1 MNAYEGLILPETI
14 ERAIANRELSLAF
27 QVQNHLP
34 TNSLFGVEV
43 LTRWQTPERGRVDTA
58 QLIRVLEKSSLS
70 LVQRFHEWLLQ
81 EAFSY
86 ISVWQ
91 EIGIKLPVYINFSS
105 RYLQCK
111 DSLHYIL
118 YLIQE
123 YQVDPHYLGVE
134 LTETAPVTDR
144 AEIFFVLHHL
154 SLLGIKIV
162 LDDFCTAYCS
172 LEYLCDLPVDII
184 KLDKTFVHGLVDHS
198 PERRAAITTI
208 VHSLIHMAHSLGIT
222 VLAEGVETVEQLKTV
237 INLGCDAYQG
247 YLLSPPVPAP
257 VARIMLSDA
266 TKKSGSQ
273 ELSLLSV

>member
-1 MNAYEGLILPETI
+1 MNTYEGLILSEMI

-27 QVQNHLP
+27 QVQNHLR

-43 LTRWQTPERGRVDTA
+43 LTRWQTPDRGRIDTA
-58 QLIRVLEKSSLS
+58 QLIQVLEKSSLS
-70 LVQRFHEWLLQ
+70 LVQHFHEWVLQ

-118 YLIQE
+118 YLIRE
-123 YQVDPHYLGVE
+123 YKVDPHYLGVE
-134 LTETAPVTDR
+134 LTETAPITDR
-144 AEIFFVLHHL
+144 EEIFFVLHHL
-154 SLLGIKIV
+154 SLLGVKIV
-162 LDDFCTAYCS
+162 LDDFCTSYCC
-172 LEYLCDLPVDII
+172 LEYLCDFPVDII
-184 KLDKTFVHGLVDHS
+184 KLDKTFVNGLVDHS

-208 VHSLIHMAHSLGIT
+208 VQSLIHMAHSLGIA
-222 VLAEGVETVEQLKTV
+222 VLAEGLETVEQLKTV

-257 VARIMLSDA
+257 VARIMITDA
-266 TKKSGSQ
+266 TKSGSN
-273 ELSLLSV
+273 ELSLLSA